1 MKLTRIRIAQ
11 FRQFRDAIEIDGL
24 APGLNLFTGPN
35 ETGKSTIVTALRAAF
50 FERYR
55 SNSAEDFRPWG
66 DASAAPSVTL
76 DFDHGGEHYQLLK
89 SFLGKKRCELQ
100 IGGTGRPARRLDG
113 AEAED
118 HLAALLGFQHANK
131 GASKAEHW
139 GIPGLLWMTQGTAQE
154 VREPLA
160 HATGHLRTVLGSA
173 VSDVASSHGDDII
186 ARVESARGEL
196 LTARSGKPTGRY
208 LDALAR
214 RDQLTASA
222 TQVAGEIEEY
232 RHKVDE
238 LARLQQ
244 AHEADQA
251 QKPWQDAR
259 DQERAAA
266 RRLEDIQEIERT
278 LGEQR
283 VRVTQIEERVAL
295 LRAQLD
301 GYAKDTRTAETRRAA
316 LADARQAHE
325 VAAAGV
331 TPWRQQLDETTRQH
345 EAARLGAQRARLRE
359 RRVAL
364 DREHA
369 ALQASVQAATQSLA
383 SAKAEQARQQDH
395 ERRAATLH
403 ISDESLAALREQTR
417 LQRELQ
423 LRLSAVATRLEF
435 DLDAGRG
442 IEIDGRTVQGSGERL
457 LAKSTA
463 LMLPGVG
470 RLTITP
476 GGADLAALGS
486 QAAEAGERLA
496 SLLQGLDLPSMDA
509 AETRAREYSL
519 ALNEA
524 KVAAATLK
532 GLVPQG
538 IDALRA
544 QLARDEARLPA
555 VEQAHAQLV
564 QQESDAEKLAEASGV
579 GGIATPSGEASDT
592 QTHTPTA
599 KQTGTQ
605 PTTLA
610 GAAEAPPLSAQEAES
625 RLAALERSL
634 KQIGADLH
642 KAQLAAGDSQ
652 ARVDAAQRE
661 HDAAQALLSAPGRAE
676 KEKACQQSLDDALAE
691 AASARARVESLL
703 AQVEQARPDILKQDL
718 ERYRR
723 SAEQLEQAFHQRRDA
738 LMRLDVELQAAGA
751 RGLEERQAEITRD
764 LAQARRHAQ
773 ELTHRAEALDR
784 LLTLL
789 RDKRATLTA
798 QLQAPLRQHLQRYV
812 QLLFPQGHVD
822 LDADLM
828 PGTLARAST
837 LGLES
842 AAFEELSFGA
852 REQLG
857 VISRLAYADLLLEA
871 GRPTLVILDDALV
884 HSDDQRLAQMKR
896 ILFDAATRHQ
906 VLLFT
911 CHPANWRDMGV
922 APRALDGLRTRG

>member
-1 MKLTRIRIAQ
+1 MKLSRIRIAQ

-66 DASAAPSVTL
+66 DGSAAPSVTL
-76 DFDHGGEHYQLLK
+76 DFEHGGEQYQLLK

-100 IGGTGRPARRLDG
+100 ISGAGGPVRRLDG

-118 HLAALLGFQHANK
+118 HLATLLGFQHASK

-139 GIPGLLWMTQGTAQE
+139 GIPGLLWMAQGTAQD

-196 LTARSGKPTGRY
+196 LTARSGKPTGGY
-208 LDALAR
+208 LAALER
-214 RDQLTASA
+214 RDQLIASA
-222 TQVAGEIEEY
+222 AQVAAEIEEY

-251 QKPWQDAR
+251 QPPWLEAR

-283 VRVTQIEERVAL
+283 VRVTQIEERAAL
-295 LRAQLD
+295 LRTQLD
-301 GYAKDTRTAETRRAA
+301 GYAKETRTVDARRVA
-316 LADARQAHE
+316 LAEARQAHE
-325 VAAAGV
+325 AAAAGV
-331 TPWRQQLDETTRQH
+331 GPWRQRLEESTRQH

-359 RRVAL
+359 RRLAL
-364 DREHA
+364 DREHG
-369 ALQASVQAATQSLA
+369 ALQVSVQAATQALA
-383 SAKAEQARQQDH
+383 SAQAEQARQQDH
-395 ERRAATLH
+395 ERRAAALRITEQ
-403 ISDESLAALREQTR
+403 DLAGLREQAR
-417 LQRELQ
+417 LQRELE

-435 DLDAGRG
+435 ALEAGQSLA
-442 IEIDGRTVQGSGERL
+442 IDGDTVQGSGERQ

-463 LMLPGVG
+463 LTLPGVG

-476 GGADLAALGS
+476 GGADLTALRR
-486 QAAEAGERLA
+486 QADEAGERLS
-496 SLLQGLDLPSMDA
+496 SLLLGLNLASTDA
-509 AETRAREYSL
+509 AEARAREYGNTL
-519 ALNEA
+519 AEA

-532 GLVPQG
+532 GLAPQG

-544 QLARDEARLPA
+544 QLARDETRLRE
-555 VEQAHAQLV
+555 VEQARAQLLR
-564 QQESDAEKLAEASGV
+564 QGDDAEQQAHSA
-579 GGIATPSGEASDT
+579 I
-592 QTHTPTA
+592 
-599 KQTGTQ
+599 Q
-605 PTTLA
+605 PTTQP
-610 GAAEAPPLSAQEAES
+610 ETSPLSAQEAES
-625 RLAALERSL
+625 RLAAVERTL
-634 KQIGADLH
+634 KQINTDLH
-642 KAQLAAGDSQ
+642 KAQLTASDSQ

-661 HDAAQALLSAPGRAE
+661 HDAALALLTAPGRAE
-676 KEKACQQSLDDALAE
+676 KEAACRQSFDDTLAQ

-751 RGLEERQAEITRD
+751 RGLEERQAEIARD

-773 ELTHRAEALDR
+773 ELTHRAQALDH

-798 QLQAPLRQHLQRYV
+798 RLQAPLRQHLQRYV

-822 LDADLM
+822 LDTDLM
-828 PGTLARAST
+828 PGTLARAGT

-842 AAFEELSFGA
+842 AAFDELSFGA

-922 APRALDGLRTRG
+922 APRALDGLRARG

>member
-1 MKLTRIRIAQ
+1 MKLSRFRIAQ

-66 DASAAPSVTL
+66 DGAAAPSVTL
-76 DFDHGGEHYQLLK
+76 DFEHGGEQYQLLK

-100 IGGTGRPARRLDG
+100 IGGAGRSPRRLDG

-118 HLAALLGFQHANK
+118 HLAMLLGFQHANK

-139 GIPGLLWMTQGTAQE
+139 GIPGLLWMAQGTAQD

-160 HATGHLRTVLGSA
+160 HATGHLRSVLGSA

-196 LTARSGKPTGRY
+196 LTARSGKPTGGY
-208 LDALAR
+208 QLALDK
-214 RDQLTASA
+214 RDQLAAAA
-222 TQVAGEIEEY
+222 TQVAAEIEEY
-232 RHKVDE
+232 RHKVDD
-238 LARLQQ
+238 LARLRQ
-244 AHEADQA
+244 AHDADEAQP
-251 QKPWQDAR
+251 PWLDAR
-259 DQERAAA
+259 EQERAAA
-266 RRLEDIQEIERT
+266 RRLEEIQEIERT

-283 VRVTQIEERVAL
+283 VRVAQIEERTTL
-295 LRAQLD
+295 LRAQIE
-301 GYAKDTRTAETRRAA
+301 GYAKDARTAETRRVA
-316 LADARQAHE
+316 LAEARQAHE
-325 VAAAGV
+325 AAVAGV
-331 TPWRQQLDETTRQH
+331 APWRLRLDETTRQH
-345 EAARLGAQRARLRE
+345 EAASIGAQRARLRE
-359 RRVAL
+359 RRTSL

-369 ALQASVQAATQSLA
+369 ALQAGVQAATQTLA
-383 SAKAEQARQQDH
+383 AAQDEQARQQDH
-395 ERRAATLH
+395 ERRAAALRITEQ
-403 ISDESLAALREQTR
+403 DLAALREQAR
-417 LQRELQ
+417 LQRELE

-435 DLDAGRG
+435 ALEAGQV
-442 IEIDGRTVQGSGERL
+442 IEIDGSTVQGSGERQ
-457 LAKSTA
+457 LAKATA
-463 LMLPGVG
+463 LTLPGVG

-476 GGADLAALGS
+476 GGADLTALRR
-486 QAAEAGERLA
+486 QADEAGERLS
-496 SLLQGLDLPSMDA
+496 SLLQSLDLASLDA
-509 AETRAREYSL
+509 AEARARECRS
-519 ALNEA
+519 ALDEA

-532 GLVPQG
+532 GLAPQG
-538 IDALRA
+538 LDALRS
-544 QLARDEARLPA
+544 QLARDEARLRE
-555 VEQAHAQLV
+555 VEQVRVQLV
-564 QQESDAEKLAEASGV
+564 QQG
-579 GGIATPSGEASDT
+579 SDT
-592 QTHTPTA
+592 EKQAEESGPGGESTHARTD
-599 KQTGTQ
+599 KQIEARPATQ
-605 PTTLA
+605 A
-610 GAAEAPPLSAQEAES
+610 GAADAPVLSAQEAES

-642 KAQLAAGDSQ
+642 KAQLAASDSQ

-661 HDAAQALLSAPGRAE
+661 HDAAQAALSAPGRAE
-676 KEKACQQSLDDALAE
+676 KEMASRQSLDDTLAE
-691 AASARARVESLL
+691 AASARARVQSLL

-773 ELTHRAEALDR
+773 ELTQRAEALDR

-789 RDKRATLTA
+789 RDKRAALTA

-812 QLLFPQGHVD
+812 QLLFPQGQVD
-822 LDADLM
+822 LDTDLM
-828 PGTLARAST
+828 PGTLARAGAA
-837 LGLES
+837 GLE
-842 AAFEELSFGA
+842 AARFEELSFGA

-871 GRPTLVILDDALV
+871 GRPTLIILDDALV

-896 ILFDAATRHQ
+896 VLFDAATRHQ

-922 APRALDGLRTRG
+922 APRALEGLRTRA